1 MAHYKVGK
9 RYLDDEEYDAH
20 VIEIWGVFLF
30 LIGAFVTGCTMND
43 IVPETWDKILCI
55 S

>member
-20 VIEIWGVFLF
+20 VIEIWGVSFF
-30 LIGAFVTGCTMND
+30 N
-43 IVPETWDKILCI
+43 WCI
-55 S
+55 CYRLHDERYCARSMG